1 MAQPPTL
8 NTERLQFLHLV
19 SASRATL
26 KTTRPARLC
35 PELLEVGVR
44 LREEGWRGR
53 EDPRTRGEDER
64 VSGGRKSSSGVW
76 LETQKVIRMELSSP
90 IRVRWLLEQ
99 QTPPKSCFNPGRSLL
114 PSGQPGGLLSSTES
128 LGDQGPCPALRPRPP
143 RSAGREGTQS
153 GTWWGG
159 ALPDQSWKRHPY
171 LTSLRYILRT
181 KFAHFRCT
189 IQRF

>member
-114 PSGQPGGLLSSTES
+114 ALRTAWRFALLHRVARGPGPLSRSPSSSTSVSGKGGDPEWDMVGGLFQISP
-128 LGDQGPCPALRPRPP
+128 GN
-143 RSAGREGTQS
+143 GT
-153 GTWWGG
+153 
-159 ALPDQSWKRHPY
+159 
-171 LTSLRYILRT
+171 LT
-181 KFAHFRCT
+181 
-189 IQRF
+189 